1 MGSAVKK
8 SKPANLR
15 PRHEPATL
23 EDALFA
29 AEGLSDDREQQIAI
43 ATELTALP
51 EAQVRAAADA
61 FFRAQAKRVVVET
74 GRRPGGVVVEMKAPR
89 RIVMPAKP
97 GLGSSWR

>member
-29 AEGLSDDREQQIAI
+29 AEGLSDDREQQID
-43 ATELTALP
+43 
-51 EAQVRAAADA
+51 R
-61 FFRAQAKRVVVET
+61 KSVV
-74 GRRPGGVVVEMKAPR
+74 
-89 RIVMPAKP
+89 
-97 GLGSSWR
+97 